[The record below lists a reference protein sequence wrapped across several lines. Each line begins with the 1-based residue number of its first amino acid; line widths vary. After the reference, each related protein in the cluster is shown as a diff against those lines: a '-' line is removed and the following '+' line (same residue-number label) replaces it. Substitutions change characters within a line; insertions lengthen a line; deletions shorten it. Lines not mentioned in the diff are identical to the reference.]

1 MSYLRRKGRS
11 PVRPRLEQ
19 LERRDAPAVLTPT
32 TFANAGISFN
42 SATRTVEGGLYSL
55 AVQESNQPIS
65 TVARYVGFLGDVSD
79 TIKAERAIG
88 GDLHNVSAAT
98 NANLNTILNQI
109 TIAVTNA
116 PASVTDAAAETALHN
131 AQTHIL
137 NIVNGDAFLK
147 NLASMTATLHYN
159 GVGFQQ
165 VPQKLPAGVTA
176 ANAPHENL
184 AQIGAIFN
192 DAANRFIGGVG
203 SAANKA
209 AIIGDMQAVSA
220 DLQDLEADHPELFGG
235 LTGIHANT
243 IVVQIPGI
251 FGFINDIGINPV
263 ANRGN
268 NDIMLDLI
276 DIVQGDVNLANMANQ
291 GGIAGFAV
299 FPEPRTP
306 PTPYADNT
314 DQKNFFATAISQG
327 NTLGTQAINLIA
339 NHPEDTAGINAL
351 IEQFQD
357 LGQFVNNFNAAQ
369 GGIFEARFDNE
380 LKAATGTQGAAIT
393 AMIKGLQTEDLALV
407 TAAREGISGNFA
419 DVAGNNRWITVEN
432 GVTMYHHYNPDGTTP
447 DNNPVTGVLN
457 QPGSPNPLP

>member
-1 MSYLRRKGRS
+1 MSLSRRRLSFS
-11 PVRPRLEQ
+11 PRKDRVAVRPRLEH
-19 LERRDAPAVLTPT
+19 LERRVVPAVLTPT

-42 SATRTVEGGLYSL
+42 TATRTVEGGLYAL

-65 TVARYVGFLGDVSD
+65 TVARYSGFLTDVRD
-79 TIKAERAIG
+79 TINAERAVG
-88 GDLHNVSAAT
+88 GDLHGVSAAT
-98 NANLNTILNQI
+98 NAHLDTIEADLTTAIN
-109 TIAVTNA
+109 NA
-116 PASVTDAAAETALHN
+116 PASVTEAAAETAIHH
-131 AQTHIL
+131 AQTQIL
-137 NIVNGDAFLK
+137 NIVQNDPTLHAL
-147 NLASMTATLHYN
+147 ATL
-159 GVGFQQ
+159 GGAVGFQQ

-192 DAANRFIGGVG
+192 DASNRFIGGVG

-209 AIIGDMQAVSA
+209 AIIADMTAVRA
-220 DLQDLEADHPELFGG
+220 DIQDLEADFPALFGG
-235 LTGIHANT
+235 LTGIHAQT
-243 IVVQIPGI
+243 IVVQIPAI
-251 FGFINDIGINPV
+251 QGFIDQIGVNPV

-306 PTPYADNT
+306 PIPYADNT

-327 NTLGTQAINLIA
+327 NTLGPQAINLIT
-339 NHPEDTAGINAL
+339 NHPEDTAAINAL

-357 LGQFVNNFNAAQ
+357 LGQFVNDFNAAQ
-369 GGIFEARFDNE
+369 GGLFEARFDNE
-380 LKAATGTQGAAIT
+380 LKAATGTQGAAIA
-393 AMIKGLQTEDLALV
+393 AMIHGLQTENVALV
-407 TAAREGISGNFA
+407 TAAREGISANFA
-419 DVAGNNRWITVEN
+419 DVAGNNRWITVVG
-432 GVTMYHHYNPDGTTP
+432 GVTMYHHYNADGATP
-447 DNNPVTGVLN
+447 AEVLN